1 MEIYAR
7 SGRKLKSLDVA
18 IARRVQNLLLLR
30 TGRPK
35 NQYLHI
41 RGYEQKSKNNIK
53 RQREHCSTHE

>member
-7 SGRKLKSLDVA
+7 SGRKLKSLDVS

-35 NQYLHI
+35 NINFHK
-41 RGYEQKSKNNIK
+41 RG
-53 RQREHCSTHE
+53 